1 VGERRYAVTHFAKRD
16 SARGMRYVG
25 RAFVLLAPLY
35 AASPL
40 VAQRQGAD
48 EPRESRPGVYR
59 GYASPSY
66 DGYQRTSQYL
76 TMRDGVRLAADV
88 LRPTKGGV
96 VHDERLPVVWTH
108 HRYNRAFFR
117 NDSLIDY
124 AAGFGRGVERLL
136 HHGYVVAAVDTRGG
150 GASFGTQQGFFM
162 PDEARDAYEI
172 TEWLAAQPWSSGKV
186 GMVGRSYLGI
196 TQLFAASQA
205 PPSLKAIF
213 PEMYVFEWYPFIYP
227 GGVFRDDFFTQWQF
241 LTHQLDNSLSFTW
254 GALRFGGVAPVDG
267 PNGRLLR
274 DSAIAEHSANRDM
287 LEMWSG
293 VPYRDAVD
301 PKTGVQ
307 ILTERAPST
316 YLDRIN
322 AARVAV
328 YGLAGWYDAFSRDAF
343 LWFANLRVPQKLVI
357 GPWFHGQNQGFDLGA
372 ERHRWFDHW
381 LKGIDNGILR
391 EPPIRYYVMGAP
403 EGRQWRTARRWPVP
417 GLTEASYYFREG
429 RSGSAGS
436 PNDGRLMRVAPGGA
450 EAADS
455 LRTDTTASLGPGTR
469 WANTY
474 GGALGYPDLSGNDAK
489 GFTYTTS
496 PLASAIEVIG
506 HPVVHL
512 WVTSTARDV
521 DAIVYLEE
529 VDPSGRSHY
538 VTEGV
543 LRASHRALGTPP
555 FANFGLPWPS
565 SRRSEVQ
572 PLPEEPAELVF
583 DLLPTAKRF
592 RAGHRIRVTVQGADR
607 DTHRAVYPGGRPM
620 VTVYRDRGR
629 PSRIVLPVR
638 GM

>member
-213 PEMYVFEWYPFIYP
+213 PEMYVFDWYPFIYP
-227 GGVFRDDFFTQWQF
+227 GGVFRDDFFAKWQL
-241 LTHQLDNSLSFTW
+241 LTRNLDSSTRFTW
-254 GALRFGGVAPVDG
+254 GANRFEGVAPVDG
-267 PNGRLLR
+267 ALGGVQR
-274 DSAIAEHSANRDM
+274 DSAITGHGANRDM

-301 PKTGVQ
+301 PKTGVP
-307 ILTERAPST
+307 ILRERSPAT

-322 AARVAV
+322 ASRIAV
-328 YGLAGWYDAFSRDAF
+328 YGLAGWYDAFPRDAL
-343 LWFANLRVPQKLVI
+343 LWHVNLTVPRKLVI
-357 GPWFHGQNQGFDLGA
+357 GPWFHGQTQGFDLAA
-372 ERHRWFDHW
+372 ERHRWFDYW
-381 LKGIDNGILR
+381 LKGIDNGIMR
-391 EPPIRYYVMGAP
+391 ERPIRYAVIDAAR
-403 EGRQWRTARRWPVP
+403 GREWRLADRWPLP
-417 GLTEASYYFREG
+417 ETQPTAFYLREG
-429 RSGSAGS
+429 PAGATRSPST
-436 PNDGRLMRVAPGGA
+436 GRLLRRPSRDAL
-450 EAADS
+450 AADS
-455 LRTDTTASLGPGTR
+455 QRIDTTATLGGGTR
-469 WANTY
+469 WTNTY
-474 GGALGYPDLSGNDAK
+474 GGPPGYPDLRENDAK
-489 GFTYTTS
+489 GFSYTS
-496 PLASAIEVIG
+496 QPFGASVEVIG

-512 WVTSTARDV
+512 WVTSSARDV
-521 DAIVYLEE
+521 DAFVYLED
-529 VDPSGRSHY
+529 VDPTGHSRY

-555 FANFGLPWPS
+555 FASFGLPWP
-565 SRRSEVQ
+565 RSHRADVR
-572 PLPEEPAELVF
+572 PLPDEPTELVF

-592 RAGHRIRVTVQGADR
+592 RAGHRIRVTIQGADR
-607 DTHRAVYPGGRPM
+607 DTHRAVSPGGRPM
-620 VTVYRDRGR
+620 VAVYRDRGH

-638 GM
+638 SP